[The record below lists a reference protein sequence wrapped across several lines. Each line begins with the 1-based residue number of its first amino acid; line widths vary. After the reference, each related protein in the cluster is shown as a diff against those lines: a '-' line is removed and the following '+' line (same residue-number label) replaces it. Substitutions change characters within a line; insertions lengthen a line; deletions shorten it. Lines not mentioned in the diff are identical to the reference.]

1 MFKATTISDAQL
13 RTGTLLLINLLLL
26 YLKTY
31 FGFIAD
37 LVDVSI
43 KFFRAIHAF
52 SDLIAT
58 LLDCIYIALSVVN
71 SVNNNLQSARRTYSL
86 IVSTVIVIKTYTDMR
101 QTDISLTVLL
111 ILLLNLFQK
120 LLYEIFLRSYQ
131 TLAVAILYSL

>member
-13 RTGTLLLINLLLL
+13 CIDTFLLINLLLF

-31 FGFIAD
+31 FDSIVD
-37 LVDVSI
+37 LVSVSI
-43 KFFRAIHAF
+43 EFFRAIYIF

-71 SVNNNLQSARRTYSL
+71 SINNNLQSVRRTYNL
-86 IVSTVIVIKTYTDMR
+86 IVNIAIIIETYTDIQ
-101 QTDISLTVLL
+101 QTDISLIVLL
-111 ILLLNLFQK
+111 ILLLNLFRK
-120 LLYEIFLRSYQ
+120 LLYEIFLCSYQ